1 MSSSVGGSVAAVT
14 PKLDKQ
20 LLSHTVIRQL
30 VMREDVSDFYFISL
44 MPDKQLL
51 QIVCSYYGVS
61 NVSQHIFVEYEFWI
75 A

>member
-1 MSSSVGGSVAAVT
+1 
-14 PKLDKQ
+14 
-20 LLSHTVIRQL
+20 
-30 VMREDVSDFYFISL
+30 MREDVSDFYFISL

-75 A
+75 AWQFEPVPNLHNFYFLGQFIP

>member
-1 MSSSVGGSVAAVT
+1 
-14 PKLDKQ
+14 
-20 LLSHTVIRQL
+20 
-30 VMREDVSDFYFISL
+30 MREDVSDFYFISL